1 MRIALGSALI
11 VLALLGLWRDLPTW
25 LWSLNLL
32 LGTLFLLL
40 TWAGHSL
47 QNVTRDGARG

>member
-1 MRIALGSALI
+1 MRTALGSALI
-11 VLALLGLWRDLPTW
+11 VLALLGIWRDLPVW

-40 TWAGHSL
+40 IWIGRQLVVGSES
-47 QNVTRDGARG
+47 